1 MEKYK
6 FQTKYNWII
15 LLIWFIISFIYI
27 EYKKNDRKSTHQTT
41 MEAHRGK

>member
-15 LLIWFIISFIYI
+15 ITIWLVICFIYLDI
-27 EYKKNDRKSTHQTT
+27 KKNDRKSTNQPT
-41 MEAHRGK
+41 MEANRSK